1 MSTPNI
7 NTNIPTRGIA
17 GESAPAPV
25 VAQKTTAAPVDLPKV
40 AVKNTPS
47 PEQLKN
53 MIDKANQSL
62 NKSSSQLEFS
72 VDNATDKTII
82 KVKESQSGKLIMQ
95 FPSEEML
102 SVTRAIDRAQQGVLL
117 KDKA

>member
-1 MSTPNI
+1 MSTTNI
-7 NTNIPTRGIA
+7 NTNLPSRGLV
-17 GESAPAPV
+17 GEGAPAPV
-25 VAQKTTAAPVDLPKV
+25 TPQKTSAAPVELPKV
-40 AVKNTPS
+40 AVKSTPS

-53 MIDKANQSL
+53 MVDKANQSL

-72 VDNATDKTII
+72 VDNATDKTVI
-82 KVKESQSGKLIMQ
+82 KVKEAQSGKLIMQ

>member
-7 NTNIPTRGIA
+7 NTNIPSRGIA

-25 VAQKTTAAPVDLPKV
+25 VTQKTSSAPVEMPKV
-40 AVKNTPS
+40 AVKSTPS

-53 MIDKANQSL
+53 MVDKANQSI

-72 VDNATDKTII
+72 VDKATDKTII
-82 KVKESQSGKLIMQ
+82 KVKEAQSGKLIMQ

-102 SVTRAIDRAQQGVLL
+102 SVTRAIDRAQPGVLL

>member
-7 NTNIPTRGIA
+7 NVNTPARVMT

-25 VAQKTTAAPVDLPKV
+25 AGQKSNAAPVELPKV
-40 AVKNTPS
+40 AVKSTPS

-53 MIDKANQSL
+53 MVDKANQSL

-82 KVKESQSGKLIMQ
+82 KVKEAQSGKLIMQ

>member
-7 NTNIPTRGIA
+7 NTNIPSRGIA
-17 GESAPAPV
+17 GENAPAPV
-25 VAQKTTAAPVDLPKV
+25 VAQKTTNAPVELPKV
-40 AVKNTPS
+40 AVKSTPS
-47 PEQLKN
+47 TEQLKN
-53 MIDKANQSL
+53 MVDKANQSL

-82 KVKESQSGKLIMQ
+82 KVKEAQSGKLIMQ